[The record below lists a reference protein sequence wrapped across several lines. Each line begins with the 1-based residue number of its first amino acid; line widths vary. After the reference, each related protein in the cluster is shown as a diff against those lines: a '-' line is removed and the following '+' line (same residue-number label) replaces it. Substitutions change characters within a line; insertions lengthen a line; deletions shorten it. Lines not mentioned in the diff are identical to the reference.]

1 MSSARD
7 PMPRPA
13 RSPIPVVIVGLALAL
28 ASAVALAEPSYG
40 PAGYV
45 AAPQTEHA
53 IPGVLSPRGLDAQ
66 APERSRDGGHA
77 GFRGSDGLGP
87 DGDGWR
93 WDPARPAHRRAPQD
107 AARQALARAGRLS
120 APATAPPHL
129 S

>member
-1 MSSARD
+1 
-7 PMPRPA
+7 MPRPA

-53 IPGVLSPRGLDAQ
+53 IPGVLSPRGLEAQ

-77 GFRGSDGLGP
+77 GIRGPDGLGS
-87 DGDGWR
+87 DDDAWR
-93 WDPARPAHRRAPQD
+93 PGAVGPTHGHAPED